1 MKTVRMNL
9 TTYTV
14 SNPKTVTLIMK
25 SFSNKS
31 HPLSNSNNLQVNNLK
46 SLRKLTNTLKY
57 QHKLIMNKLIKILS
71 TIKIN
76 TNKGSLK
83 EIFMA
88 NLSSVLSITKN
99 NHKFLIK
106 SFNLNQT

>member
-1 MKTVRMNL
+1 
-9 TTYTV
+9 
-14 SNPKTVTLIMK
+14 
-25 SFSNKS
+25 
-31 HPLSNSNNLQVNNLK
+31 
-46 SLRKLTNTLKY
+46 
-57 QHKLIMNKLIKILS
+57 MNKLIKILS